1 MRYLAGMG
9 LLVPRLALGIA
20 AFTATAAAAA
30 PTAGGSIETRSP
42 SSRYASGGSAQAN
55 VSARIINASARVGD
69 GLAPPLTRMVP
80 RRTTVSAADGSSV
93 AALVYD
99 FE

>member
-1 MRYLAGMG
+1 MTSLGADCASNAAWAAGSEEKVFG
-9 LLVPRLALGIA
+9 FA
-20 AFTATAAAAA
+20 
-30 PTAGGSIETRSP
+30 IETRSP
-42 SSRYASGGSAQAN
+42 SSRYASGGSAQAT

-69 GLAPPLTRMVP
+69 GLAPPLPRMVP
-80 RRTTVSAADGSSV
+80 RRTTVSAADGGSV